1 MKLHGRNKN
10 RLIVTQFFSRF
21 QELMVDLFYTRK
33 RWKSLKQKSQN
44 HENILNN
51 DYELGAMQR
60 SMKNE
65 AVALEPYLFYPEL

>member
-1 MKLHGRNKN
+1 MVLSCLAEKVWNK
-10 RLIVTQFFSRF
+10 
-21 QELMVDLFYTRK
+21 K
-33 RWKSLKQKSQN
+33 GQN

-65 AVALEPYLFYPEL
+65 AVALEPYFFFPEL